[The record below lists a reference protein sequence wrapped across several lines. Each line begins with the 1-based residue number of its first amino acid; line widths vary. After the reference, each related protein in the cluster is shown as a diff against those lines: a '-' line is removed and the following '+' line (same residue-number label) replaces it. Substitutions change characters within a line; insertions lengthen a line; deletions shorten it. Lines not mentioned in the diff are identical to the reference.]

1 MPSRRTLI
9 DLHMG
14 QSYRRCRL
22 KESAAIE
29 GGNISAIGADSQQS
43 LGSERDE
50 HLLGEMESEG
60 REVTIWARSGF
71 EQYFDILLLVT
82 RPLDAF
88 RRLPAVGVLA
98 ERQMGGFLVVASLVG
113 IGVGLAAAGLV
124 LLVDWMGE
132 AMGGLDLAEGSVWIF
147 LSVPAGF
154 LVAWFIAR
162 QFAGEIAGD
171 GVPESKAALI
181 VRGGR
186 IRSRVAPL
194 KLLATAATVGVGGSA
209 GREGPIVH
217 IGAAIGSWFSRRFNL
232 GENQVRSLVAAGA
245 GAAIGASF
253 NAPIAGML
261 FALEVILSS
270 FAVRHMSAIVIASI
284 AAAVTTRSIVGE
296 GVAIR
301 AGAYELGAFGDLLL
315 YAGLALVVVAVGLFF
330 LRFLDMVETY
340 ADRYGRRIGIIRPL
354 GVGLLV
360 AALIYIEPSLFGTG
374 QEVTNSLL
382 LDERASAIT
391 GKLTEFWWVFVLLAL
406 GKAVATA
413 LTMSSGASGGAFMPS
428 LFMGAALGTGFA
440 RLVQPIWGSEL
451 QPGAF
456 AVVGMA
462 AMFAVVARAP
472 LTSILI
478 VFEITGA
485 RDYQLILP
493 LMLAATLATFL
504 AERFSPDSVYTM
516 SLRRKGITIRP
527 PGDLDVLDTINVSAV
542 LAPVAFTASPGDTL
556 AKVNE
561 VLDLHRYHG
570 VPVIQ
575 DDELIGIITVTD
587 IIRNGGPVESVTVA
601 QAMTPRPTTI
611 VPSSRVSEALER
623 MAALGVG
630 RLPVVAENDPTRL
643 VGMFRR
649 EDAIR
654 AYHEALGSSTD
665 LELHRARLAQRTDPG
680 AGYFDFRIPPGSV
693 ADGRMVKEV
702 SWPEGSTLVSVRRDR
717 QVMVP
722 AGKTVLRQG
731 DVVTAFG
738 SISSKELVIERLNSG
753 ADEPTAEIDLGQI
766 EADGLIPGNDDR
778 L

>member
-1 MPSRRTLI
+1 
-9 DLHMG
+9 
-14 QSYRRCRL
+14 
-22 KESAAIE
+22 
-29 GGNISAIGADSQQS
+29 
-43 LGSERDE
+43 
-50 HLLGEMESEG
+50 
-60 REVTIWARSGF
+60 
-71 EQYFDILLLVT
+71 
-82 RPLDAF
+82 
-88 RRLPAVGVLA
+88 
-98 ERQMGGFLVVASLVG
+98 MGGFLMVSALVG
-113 IGVGLAAAGLV
+113 VGVGLGAAGLV
-124 LLVDWMGE
+124 LLVEWIRETLGWF
-132 AMGGLDLAEGSVWIF
+132 DLERGSVWIF

-154 LVAWFIAR
+154 LVAWLIAR
-162 QFAGEIAGD
+162 QFAGEVAGD
-171 GVPESKAALI
+171 GVPETKAALI

-186 IRSRVAPL
+186 MRSRVAPL

-209 GREGPIVH
+209 GREGPIVQ
-217 IGAAIGSWFSRRFNL
+217 IGGAIGSWFSRRFHL
-232 GENQVRSLVAAGA
+232 GEDQVRSLVAAGA

-296 GVAIR
+296 GVAIQ
-301 AGAYELGAFGDLLL
+301 AGAYKLDAFGDLLP
-315 YAGLALVVVAVGLFF
+315 YAGMALLVVAVGLFF
-330 LRFLDMVETY
+330 IRFLDTVETY
-340 ADRYGRRIGIIRPL
+340 VERYGRRIGMLRPL
-354 GVGLLV
+354 GAGLLV
-360 AALIYIEPSLFGTG
+360 AGLIYIEPGLFGTG

-391 GKLTEFWWVFVLLAL
+391 GQLTEFWWVFVLLAL

-428 LFMGAALGTGFA
+428 LFMGAALGAGFA
-440 RLVQPIWGSEL
+440 GLVQPVWASEL

-493 LMLAATLATFL
+493 LMLAATLGTFL

-516 SLRRKGITIRP
+516 TLRRKGITIRP
-527 PGDLDVLDTINVSAV
+527 SGDVDVLDTINVSAV
-542 LAPVAFTASPGDTL
+542 LAPIAFTASPSDTL

-561 VLDLHRYHG
+561 LLDHHRYHG
-570 VPVIQ
+570 VPVVQ

-587 IIRNGGPVESVTVA
+587 IIRSGGPVESVSVA
-601 QAMTPRPTTI
+601 EAMTPRPMTV

-630 RLPVVAENDPTRL
+630 RLPVVAENDPTQL
-643 VGMFRR
+643 LGVFRR
-649 EDAIR
+649 EDAVR
-654 AYHEALGSSTD
+654 AYHEALGASTD
-665 LELHRARLAQRTDPG
+665 VELHRARLAQRTEPG
-680 AGYFDFRIPPGSV
+680 AGYYDFRIPPASK
-693 ADGRMVKEV
+693 ADGRMVREV
-702 SWPEGSTLVSVRRDR
+702 AWPEGLTLVSVRRNR
-717 QVMVP
+717 QVMIP
-722 AGKTVLRQG
+722 EGKTVLRQG

-738 SISSKELVIERLNSG
+738 TMASKQLVIERLNTG
-753 ADEPTAEIDLGQI
+753 ADEPTAEIELGEI
-766 EADGLIPGNDDR
+766 EAEGLMLGDDDHT
-778 L
+778 